1 MKKHFFMN
9 SKILLKIRL
18 LLICAL
24 FWKCSGSESDYA
36 NLVKREMATGIVHD
50 SLLFGMRFGQ
60 HRQDFFQTCW
70 KLNQKGIIANG
81 PGNKWVKYELP
92 LQQKA
97 SPETGMTLLFFGD
110 FDEKKVMNGMN
121 FQFYYSAWSIWNKNL
136 QSDKL
141 LPVAMDSLKKWYP
154 GNDFIKVPLKKDSLE
169 VFVKVDGNRR
179 ITIRPLDDDRIV
191 KAKIDD
197 LRYVL
202 EKE

>member
-1 MKKHFFMN
+1 MSKQIFMN
-9 SKILLKIRL
+9 SRTSVKIA
-18 LLICAL
+18 LIFMGIL
-24 FWKCSGSESDYA
+24 IFGCSGSEYSQ
-36 NLVKREMATGIVHD
+36 LVKREMATGVIHD
-50 SLLFGMRFGQ
+50 SLLFDLKFGQ
-60 HRQDFFQTCW
+60 HKDAFFEACW
-70 KLNQKGIIANG
+70 RLNQKGIISNG

-92 LQQKA
+92 STPDVPL
-97 SPETGMTLLFFGD
+97 ETGITLLFFGD
-110 FDEKKVMNGMN
+110 FNEKKIMNGMD
-121 FQFYYSAWSIWNKNL
+121 FQFYYNAWSIWNKNL
-136 QSDKL
+136 QADKL
-141 LPVAMDSLKKWYP
+141 APVVMDSLKKWYP